1 MSLNSE
7 KNITRRS
14 WDTIPMPETVIAHI
28 NEIYCNEPNRF
39 IFINRRVHPIGDLE
53 ITGVDK
59 DTDDL
64 KKFPTRLS

>member
-1 MSLNSE
+1 
-7 KNITRRS
+7 
-14 WDTIPMPETVIAHI
+14 MPDTVIARV